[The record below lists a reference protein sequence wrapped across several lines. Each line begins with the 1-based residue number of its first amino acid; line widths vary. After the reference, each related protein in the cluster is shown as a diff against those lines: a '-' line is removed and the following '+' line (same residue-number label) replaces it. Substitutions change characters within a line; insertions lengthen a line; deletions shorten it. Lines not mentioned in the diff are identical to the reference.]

1 MDVRGKFGKH
11 MRSVRVPLSV
21 ADSSSCFLTA
31 PQTFQ
36 VHAQLDIRTV
46 TAIKQLLY
54 DIADTICPHYNNR
67 ALTEN

>member
-1 MDVRGKFGKH
+1 MDVHGKFGKH

-54 DIADTICPHYNNR
+54 GIADTICPRYNNR

>member
-11 MRSVRVPLSV
+11 MRNVRVPLSA

-36 VHAQLDIRTV
+36 VHPQLDIRTV

-54 DIADTICPHYNNR
+54 DITDTICPRYNNR

>member
-11 MRSVRVPLSV
+11 MRSVRVPLSA

-36 VHAQLDIRTV
+36 VHPQLDIHTV
-46 TAIKQLLY
+46 TAIEQLLY
-54 DIADTICPHYNNR
+54 DIAGNLV
-67 ALTEN
+67 LTTGLKT